1 MKRLC
6 MFDVKIVLI
15 LFFGLLISCQS
26 DDKNQQ
32 DSENEKQPNED
43 VKSESQ
49 ETSGNMKHF
58 QSDESHFSMRL
69 PMDWE
74 FEKSFRGRDFPI
86 INAFPSDDK
95 STMELPA
102 TVHADPEISYIG
114 IFPKGY
120 GTDLPF
126 SKTRK
131 ISGADPSL
139 SFGINQTRTTVYLL
153 ENDQPWGYF
162 IVPASPPANWSD
174 DGFIFAQV
182 AAENIEIKCYD
193 ENTGEELEMS
203 ECDPMT
209 GDEIKRFGNISEEN
223 QKSVNTILQSFQ
235 FETLANGSDKNASSE
250 KGIRIEKP
258 TAGST
263 VSFPLKITGE
273 ARGNWYF
280 EAEFTVRLV
289 QNGTELAVAIV
300 KAQDDWMTSDYV
312 PFSATMNFDA
322 EDHSGAAS
330 LVFKNNNASGK
341 PELDKKFTIPV
352 EIED

>member
-1 MKRLC
+1 MKRLPIS
-6 MFDVKIVLI
+6 DSKIVLI

-26 DDKNQQ
+26 VNKNEQN
-32 DSENEKQPNED
+32 SENEKQPNED

-49 ETSGNMKHF
+49 ETSGNMK
-58 QSDESHFSMRL
+58 QILSDESHFLMRL
-69 PMDWE
+69 PKDWE
-74 FEKSFRGRDFPI
+74 FEKSSRGGIFPI
-86 INAFPSDDK
+86 INAFPSEER
-95 STMELPA
+95 STIELPA
-102 TVHADPEISYIG
+102 TVHANPEISYIG

-126 SKTRK
+126 SKIRK

-139 SFGINQTRTTVYLL
+139 SFEINQTKTTVYLL

-193 ENTGEELEMS
+193 EKTGEELEMS

-209 GDEIKRFGNISEEN
+209 GDEIKRFGTIPEEN
-223 QKSVNTILQSFQ
+223 QETLTAILQSFQ

-263 VSFPLKITGE
+263 VSFPLKISGE
-273 ARGNWYF
+273 AKGNWFF
-280 EAEFTVRLV
+280 EAEFTVHLL
-289 QNGTELAVAIV
+289 QNENELAVAI
-300 KAQDDWMTSDYV
+300 
-312 PFSATMNFDA
+312 
-322 EDHSGAAS
+322 
-330 LVFKNNNASGK
+330 L
-341 PELDKKFTIPV
+341 
-352 EIED
+352 